1 MVSRPANCQT
11 RVILTMIA
19 AMCIAC
25 QSDSHAADPAAHTP
39 SMVSVESNTPLLFA
53 QSDATTSQPA
63 SLKDD
68 PRYRR
73 WQFTI
78 TWGLVIVI
86 AFVTAAAAIVVFSRG
101 FRRWIGRERKT
112 PTASEDVWAMHKAPD
127 DAPDIHDDSTSNN

>member
-1 MVSRPANCQT
+1 MVT
-11 RVILTMIA
+11 RRDDRRTQVIMTLVA
-19 AMCIAC
+19 ALCVAFTENRC
-25 QSDSHAADPAAHTP
+25 AADPAAHDP
-39 SMVSVESNTPLLFA
+39 SIVSVESNTPLLIA

-73 WQFTI
+73 WQFSL
-78 TWGLVIVI
+78 TWGLVILI

-101 FRRWIGRERKT
+101 FRRWIGRERKA

-127 DAPDIHDDSTSNN
+127 DAPEIQDDSTSNN